1 MRLPGIATVVFLK
14 TNIQSKIMHATT
26 MIPCR
31 RVSEGVED
39 WAQTPLLTC
48 PGVDDFFPRRKASDR
63 QNGRP
68 RIGALE
74 WKLRLEFPGDQEAA
88 LTSSSLGYYAV
99 SVSDSVVCSG
109 MVGLTAIKRH
119 LHPQVGGVEVS

>member
-1 MRLPGIATVVFLK
+1 MY
-14 TNIQSKIMHATT
+14 ATT

-68 RIGALE
+68 RICALE
-74 WKLRLEFPGDQEAA
+74 WKFRLELPGDQKAA
-88 LTSSSLGYYAV
+88 LTGSSLGYYAV
-99 SVSDSVVCSG
+99 SVSDSIICSG
-109 MVGLTAIKRH
+109 MVGHTAIKRH
-119 LHPQVGGVEVS
+119 LKPQVGAVEVS